1 MRVHLI
7 INEELF
13 EMEKQ
18 CERLIEKIITSKA
31 MKEYELAKKTLAASL
46 SAQKKIDIFKKAKE
60 KFEVIEEYG
69 EYAPDYHMFRQEVYQ
84 AKRILDLDEDVYQY
98 RVAERLLQSQ
108 LDLIAK
114 KLASSISENILVSA
128 GDPFSLS
135 VVGLPT
141 ACEIHL
147 GKRKDIEL

>member
-1 MRVHLI
+1 MRVKLI

-13 EMEKQ
+13 EIEKQ
-18 CERLIEKIITSKA
+18 CEQLIEKIMTSKA
-31 MKEYELAKKTLAASL
+31 MKEYECSKETLAVSS
-46 SAQKKIDIFKKAKE
+46 SAQKKISIFKKAKE
-60 KFEVIEEYG
+60 KFESIEEYG
-69 EYAPDYHMFRQEVYQ
+69 ESAPEYHEFKQEVYK
-84 AKRILDLDEDVYQY
+84 AKRVLDLDEHVYQY
-98 RVAERLLQSQ
+98 RVAERVLQSQ

-135 VVGLPT
+135 VIGLPS